1 MKVTVVD
8 KAELRPCVSNLPDG
22 ATFTLQ
28 PDGSVFLKVRRPKS
42 QSSHINRMLEG
53 YADDMV
59 PAVSLRQ
66 GNFVLLDGATKVFP
80 VDAEVLITSKHGTP
94 REGD

>member
-1 MKVTVVD
+1 MKVTVTN
-8 KAELRPCVSNLPDG
+8 KAELCPCVSNLPDG
-22 ATFTLQ
+22 ATFTMS
-28 PDGSVFLKVRRPKS
+28 PDGSVFMKVRRPKAPN
-42 QSSHINRMLEG
+42 SHINRMLEH

-59 PAVSLRQ
+59 PVVSLRQ
-66 GNFVLLDGATKVFP
+66 GNFVLLANSTQVFP

>member
-1 MKVTVVD
+1 MKVTVTD
-8 KAELRPCVSNLPDG
+8 KADLCPQVSSLPDG

-28 PDGSVFLKVRRPKS
+28 PDGSVLMKVRRPKS
-42 QSSHINRMLEG
+42 PTSHINRMLEH

-66 GNFVLLDGATKVFP
+66 GNFALLADSTRVYP
-80 VDAEVLITSKHGTP
+80 VDAEVLVTSKHGTP